1 MLKKMLNINGNL
13 ISEVEYKVIK
23 GKEGEIK
30 VANFTLFRKM
40 KDEKSKEKTKE
51 YINCSI
57 YGEKT
62 ELTKGF
68 EKGDF
73 IHVYG
78 YYKEIKKED
87 KTYKNFIVK
96 HVNKKDKT
104 KYEENAKNM
113 EEN

>member
-1 MLKKMLNINGNL
+1 MLKEMLNINGNL

-30 VANFTLFRKM
+30 VANFTIFRKM
-40 KDEKSKEKTKE
+40 KDEKSKERTKE

-57 YGEKT
+57 YGEKS
-62 ELTKGF
+62 ELTKDF

-87 KTYKNFIVK
+87 KTYNNFIVK
-96 HVNKKDKT
+96 HAKRKDKT
-104 KYEENAKNM
+104 KYEENTQNM
-113 EEN
+113 EGN